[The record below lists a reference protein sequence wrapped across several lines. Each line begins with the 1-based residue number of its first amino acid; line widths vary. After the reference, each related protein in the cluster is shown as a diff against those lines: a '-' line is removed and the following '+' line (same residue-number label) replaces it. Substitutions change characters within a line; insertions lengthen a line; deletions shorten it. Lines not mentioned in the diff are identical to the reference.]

1 MADIFISY
9 KREDRARIA
18 PLARAL
24 EAAGYTVWWDLE
36 LIAGQKWSKKI
47 KAELDAAK
55 CVIVAWSNASIAPD
69 RTYVSEW
76 VENEADDAHG
86 RGILVPALL
95 DPSRI
100 AWTHQKVQFAS
111 LVGWEGD
118 TAHPGFGEL
127 LEGVTQHAGPRAR
140 PEELELAAWNAA
152 ESTETAQ
159 AFRDFLDAHPG
170 SRFADI
176 ARSRAAEL
184 DEAASWQ
191 ALGHAPTVG
200 AFAAFLRRFP
210 AGRFADEAE
219 ARIRELEATPAGAR
233 PIAPPQRRDQRPQP
247 NTPSSMMPAGLPR
260 WAAPVAVAGIALAGL
275 LAWSPWSLPPAV
287 DGGSTPPA
295 LTTPVEPESRE
306 AVAPSSG
313 QQPPKAAARVIEPE
327 MVRVPARTF
336 FMGSPSGEAGRDTN
350 EGPQQQI
357 SIAAFEVG
365 KYEVTFDEWDACVA
379 GGGCNGYRP
388 SDEGWGRGRRP
399 VINVS
404 WDDAKSYVNWLNS
417 QTGKRYRL
425 LTEAEWEYAERAGT
439 TTAYFWGSDANAG
452 CAFMNGY
459 DATAKRAN
467 PSWTAV
473 TCDDGYLNTAPVG
486 AYRSNSF
493 GLYDMTGNVWEWVE
507 DCYRDNLSGQSEAA
521 YTSESCSSRVVR
533 GGSWDDGPRILR
545 SAYRNLGSPDYRGS
559 YLGFRLASTLSPSDR

>member
-24 EAAGYTVWWDLE
+24 EASGYTVWWDLE

-55 CVIVAWSNASIAPD
+55 CVIVVWSNASVAPD

-95 DPSRI
+95 DPGRI

-118 TAHPGFGEL
+118 TAHPGLVEL
-127 LEGVTQHAGPRAR
+127 LEGVTQYAGPRAR

-191 ALGHAPTVG
+191 ALGQAPTVG
-200 AFAAFLRRFP
+200 ALAAFLRRYP
-210 AGRFADEAE
+210 TGRFADEAE
-219 ARIRELEATPAGAR
+219 ARIRALEAAPTGSK
-233 PIAPPQRRDQRPQP
+233 PIAPPRQRDQSQQR
-247 NTPSSMMPAGLPR
+247 NTPSSTMPAGRPR
-260 WAAPVAVAGIALAGL
+260 WAAPVAMAAIALGGL
-275 LAWSPWSLPPAV
+275 LAWSPWSSPPAV
-287 DGGSTPPA
+287 DGGSAPPA
-295 LTTPVEPESRE
+295 LTTPVEPEMRE
-306 AVAPSSG
+306 AGAPSSG
-313 QQPPKAAARVIEPE
+313 QQSPPATVRAIEPE
-327 MVRVPARTF
+327 MVRVPAGTF
-336 FMGSPSGEAGRDTN
+336 VMGSPPGEASRDPD
-350 EGPQQQI
+350 EGPQQTI
-357 SIAAFEVG
+357 TVAAFEIG

-388 SDEGWGRGRRP
+388 NDEGWGRGRRP

-404 WDDAKSYVNWLNS
+404 WDDAKSYVSWLS
-417 QTGKRYRL
+417 GRTGKQYRL
-425 LTEAEWEYAERAGT
+425 PTEAEWEYAARAGT
-439 TTAYFWGSDANAG
+439 TGRFANEAGEAALCQVANHADMSTGFFWRNRLCNDGVG
-452 CAFMNGY
+452 Q
-459 DATAKRAN
+459 K
-467 PSWTAV
+467 TAV
-473 TCDDGYLNTAPVG
+473 VG
-486 AYRSNSF
+486 RYEANKF
-493 GLYDMTGNVWEWVE
+493 GVFDMHGNVSERIE
-507 DCYRDNLSGQSEAA
+507 DCYRDNLSGQTAA
-521 YTSESCSSRVVR
+521 AFHTTGSCSYRVTR
-533 GGSWDDGPRILR
+533 GGSWQSVLPNLHSAARDYGPPAGRGR
-545 SAYRNLGSPDYRGS
+545 SV
-559 YLGFRLASTLSPSDR
+559 GFRLARTASPSDR